1 MVCDFFY
8 PRMGGVEMH
17 IWSLSQHLIRLG
29 HKVIVVTHSYANR
42 KGVRYMPENLKVY
55 YCPFIPMTDQDILPT
70 MTATFPLWRN
80 IMIREGIEIVHTH
93 QATSVMANES
103 VVYAAALGLP
113 SVYTDHSLFQFDDL
127 AGVILNR
134 VLETTLRS
142 TLNAAICVSHA
153 CRDNLVLR
161 ARMDPDRIDI
171 IPNAVDPSRF
181 VPKSNDD
188 NNENENENNN
198 NNENENEDNNNNEN
212 NNNEDNDGR
221 IRVVVVSRLVYRKG
235 VDLLV
240 GIIPEVCA
248 LFPSVDFLVGG
259 DGNKLLNLQEMVER
273 EHLQDR
279 VSFLGAVPH
288 KDVASVLRRGHVF
301 LNCSLTES
309 FCIAILEAAS
319 CGLLVVST
327 NVGGVPEVLEP
338 DMIVLC
344 DPCVEALV
352 SGVGS
357 AIRRQQGLLVGEED
371 CDNDNDGSDNDDG
384 NGDNDDDGDNETAS
398 ALPPLDRWDAHRRIE
413 RMYSWHRVA
422 VQTVRV
428 YDKIISD
435 PPLTF
440 AERLERYKGLGG
452 FSGLVACA
460 IVLYIELWI
469 RFVEW
474 MQPED
479 SIDVVPDLGVPPP
492 LPPKEEEEEET
503 AEVSAPSDEAAA
515 ASS

>member
-29 HKVIVVTHSYANR
+29 HKVIVVTHSYDNR
-42 KGVRYMPENLKVY
+42 KGVRYMQENLKVY

-70 MTATFPLWRN
+70 MTATFPLWRS

-93 QATSVMANES
+93 QATSVMSNES
-103 VVYAAALGLP
+103 VVYSAALGLP
-113 SVYTDHSLFQFDDL
+113 SVFTDHSLFQFDDL

-134 VLETTLRS
+134 VLETTLGS

-153 CRDNLVLR
+153 CRDNLILR
-161 ARMDPDRIDI
+161 AKLDPNKIDV
-171 IPNAVDPSRF
+171 IPNAVDPSKF
-181 VPKSNDD
+181 TPASEATSSHNHTDEVEKN
-188 NNENENENNN
+188 
-198 NNENENEDNNNNEN
+198 
-212 NNNEDNDGR
+212 R
-221 IRVVVVSRLVYRKG
+221 INVVVVSRLVYRKG

-240 GIIPEVCA
+240 GIIPKICN
-248 LFPSVDFLVGG
+248 LLPQVDFIVGG

-279 VSFLGAVPH
+279 VTFLGAVPH
-288 KDVASVLRRGHVF
+288 KNVASVLRQGHVF

-344 DPCVEALV
+344 DPNVEALV
-352 SGVGS
+352 QGVRK
-357 AIRRQQGLLVGEED
+357 AIERQE
-371 CDNDNDGSDNDDG
+371 
-384 NGDNDDDGDNETAS
+384 GDR
-398 ALPPLDRWDAHRRIE
+398 ALDPWGAHRRIE

-422 VQTVRV
+422 VQTVQV
-428 YDKIISD
+428 YDRIIQD
-435 PPLTF
+435 KPMTF
-440 AERLERYKGLGG
+440 LQRLRRHLRLGG
-452 FSGLVACA
+452 LSGIIVCA
-460 IVLYIELWI
+460 LALYIELWI
-469 RFVEW
+469 RSVEW
-474 MQPED
+474 MYPSEG
-479 SIDVVPDLGVPPP
+479 IDVVPDLVPPQSY
-492 LPPKEEEEEET
+492 LLTK
-503 AEVSAPSDEAAA
+503 
-515 ASS
+515 

>member
-17 IWSLSQHLIRLG
+17 VWSLSQHLIRLG

-70 MTATFPLWRN
+70 LTATFPLWRN

-93 QATSVMANES
+93 QATSVMSNES
-103 VVYAAALGLP
+103 VVYAAAMGLP

-127 AGVILNR
+127 AGVVLNR

-161 ARMDPDRIDI
+161 AGMDPDRIDV

-181 VPKSNDD
+181 TPCDI
-188 NNENENENNN
+188 NNN
-198 NNENENEDNNNNEN
+198 NNNINNHKHKHPDNDNN
-212 NNNEDNDGR
+212 GR
-221 IRVVVVSRLVYRKG
+221 IKVVVVSRLVYRKG

-240 GIIPEVCA
+240 GIIPKVCS
-248 LFPSVDFLVGG
+248 LFPNVDFLVGG

-279 VSFLGAVPH
+279 VTFLGAVPH
-288 KDVASVLRRGHVF
+288 KDVAGVLRKGHVF

-352 SGVGS
+352 KGVAS
-357 AIRRQQGLLVGEED
+357 AIKRQTKTTTTEGGTTGTVD
-371 CDNDNDGSDNDDG
+371 TDTDTDG
-384 NGDNDDDGDNETAS
+384 T
-398 ALPPLDRWDAHRRIE
+398 LPPLDPADAHHRIE

-422 VQTVRV
+422 VQTATV
-428 YDKIISD
+428 YDRIVSD
-435 PPLTF
+435 PPLTILQ
-440 AERLERYKGLGG
+440 RLRRYQSLGG
-452 FSGLVACA
+452 FSGMVVCA
-460 IVLYIELWI
+460 LALYIDLWI

-474 MQPED
+474 MQPAS
-479 SIDVVPDLGVPPP
+479 SIDVVPDLVPPSPTSLP
-492 LPPKEEEEEET
+492 LRPRLPTTPYSSPSKRN
-503 AEVSAPSDEAAA
+503 APSDE
-515 ASS
+515 